1 MKREIIIFT
10 SVIMFLV
17 VFGLVGLSFGA
28 NVTDNGNGNQGYILV
43 STGNG
48 HQGNWTDPS
57 FLKGAKGDKG
67 DQGIQGI
74 QGLPGID
81 GIDGING
88 IDGMNGVDGVN
99 GIGGAKGDKGD
110 TGADGQD
117 VDPMT
122 VTNLQN
128 VDTTL
133 QNNINGEAVN
143 RVNGDNL
150 LDTKITSV
158 NSTLNNHSSILQDH
172 ENRINNLD
180 SRVSK
185 LEKTQFTIR
194 TELKFIREKHL
205 ELGIYNVYSTTRS
218 AVSEVGINIV
228 IPVGENYLDRENK
241 KINAR
246 LDKID
251 RQLGNSTIIERT
263 VDNTGKVKSIR
274 ISEGKVSVNG
284 EF

>member
-88 IDGMNGVDGVN
+88 INGMNGVDGVQ
-99 GIGGAKGDKGD
+99 GIQGVQDIAGLN
-110 TGADGQD
+110 GQD
-117 VDPMT
+117 VDPTT

-128 VDTTL
+128 EDITLQSNIDTEVVNRVNGNNNL
-133 QNNINGEAVN
+133 QNNIN
-143 RVNGDNL
+143 
-150 LDTKITSV
+150 SV
-158 NSTLNNHSSILQDH
+158 NSRVDNLD
-172 ENRINNLD
+172 NRIK
-180 SRVSK
+180 K

-205 ELGIYNVYSTTRS
+205 ELGIYNVYSTTRN
-218 AVSEVGINIV
+218 VCSEVGINII
-228 IPVGENYLDRENK
+228 IPIGENYLDRENK

-246 LDKID
+246 LDKIEK
-251 RQLGNSTIIERT
+251 QLGNSTIIERT